1 MDSGTFPPLLQSET
15 YDKGPKY
22 DVQQAIELVA
32 DHLGVLTSGHARV
45 WRRLIGARLLL
56 PQNSKKAG
64 RRDEIRFAPVLKYL
78 RTLILSCI
86 IGSAD
91 LDAAQKKNG
100 HRYSWR
106 ADNKRATTPML
117 APLQGAGGASVL
129 RFNLR
134 TPAGATHEK
143 RGQAQFGK
151 TSSLIPDL
159 RGMASKVCMDLE
171 YICRIGS

>member
-1 MDSGTFPPLLQSET
+1 MQQEVPPWQGRSKVRGTWTAALSRPCFNL
-15 YDKGPKY
+15 
-22 DVQQAIELVA
+22 
-32 DHLGVLTSGHARV
+32 
-45 WRRLIGARLLL
+45 RRTTKV
-56 PQNSKKAG
+56 PS
-64 RRDEIRFAPVLKYL
+64 
-78 RTLILSCI
+78 
-86 IGSAD
+86 SAD

-159 RGMASKVCMDLE
+159 RGMASK
-171 YICRIGS
+171 GSGVVNARKPAKLPASCPPPPFGHIAEAR

>member
-1 MDSGTFPPLLQSET
+1 MLQSET